1 MNYLLDTH
9 TLLWFINGD
18 TSLSK
23 NAKGIIKNFN
33 NNCFISIASIWE
45 IGIKISLNKLQLDF
59 DFAALETFLID
70 NEIAIL
76 HLNINHIEIVSSL
89 PFIHRD
95 PFDRVLIAQCIAEK
109 IVLITKDDSI
119 NLFKTI
125 ETIW

>member
-23 NAKGIIKNFN
+23 KAKEIIKNFN
-33 NNCFISIASIWE
+33 NNCFISIASIRE

-76 HLNINHIEIVSSL
+76 DININHIEVVSSL
-89 PFIHRD
+89 PFIH
-95 PFDRVLIAQCIAEK
+95 
-109 IVLITKDDSI
+109 
-119 NLFKTI
+119 
-125 ETIW
+125 